1 MDTRERMTTEVICT
15 FIEFLTRALIFAII
29 ARALASWFVQDQSNP
44 IVQMLHDI
52 TEPIVGPVRRFMPST
67 GMIDFSPL
75 VALILLQILET
86 VLVRLICS

>member
-1 MDTRERMTTEVICT
+1 MTTDVVCT

-67 GMIDFSPL
+67 GMMDFSPL

>member
-1 MDTRERMTTEVICT
+1 MTTEVICT

-52 TEPIVGPVRRFMPST
+52 TEPIVGPVRRIMPST
-67 GMIDFSPL
+67 GMMDFSPL

-86 VLVRLICS
+86 LLVRLICS

>member
-1 MDTRERMTTEVICT
+1 MTTEVICT

>member
-1 MDTRERMTTEVICT
+1 MTTEVVCT

-67 GMIDFSPL
+67 GMMDFSPL